1 MAFII
6 QHKYNGTFLADNSV
20 GKPVVSPNRLNG
32 LEFNSKQ
39 DTIRVFQQI
48 SLLYRFWYEII
59 DTETETA

>member
-20 GKPVVSPNRLNG
+20 GKPVVSSNRSNG
-32 LEFNSKQ
+32 FEFNSKQ
-39 DTIRVFQQI
+39 DAVRVLQQI

-59 DTETETA
+59 DIETENA